1 VEVRTGFQFPDKERK
16 GMRRVLVWV
25 TILVGTFLLMAAT
38 GFAAEPPLPRIGGR
52 EAVATVNGD
61 PITVEELNQAL
72 GMRHAEMAAGNQV
85 GKVDY
90 SEILNRLINIR
101 LILLEARNIGL
112 DELPEVK
119 ESVGSYSRGALMA
132 VLLKQQTK
140 GIRADENEADRIY
153 KESVKEYKLLSLVF
167 GKEEDAKRIE
177 AEIKSGQDFNE
188 IVKRVTAEGIAKGA
202 GEGEYLKQEQLLPE
216 IRKAVS
222 GMEVGAISP
231 IIRIKPGFVILKLE
245 EIRFPENP
253 GAREQAKS
261 TALKTKETDIK
272 FQFIADLRK
281 EYVNVKQEVL
291 DSLDYEA
298 ETPGFEALL
307 NDRRVVAEIKGG
319 EPVTVGELSEA
330 IRKKYFHG
338 TEKAAAKKRIN
349 NRKVEVLD
357 SILDRRAVRSEALR
371 QGIDKSEAY
380 KEMVGD
386 YRNSVLFGVFIQKV
400 IRPGIRLEEGDLTAY
415 YEKHIAEYSS
425 PEMMRINSLIF
436 SKKDLA
442 EEAIQK
448 LRGGTDFSWLGANA
462 EGLVAGKAEELLKFE
477 GNLLAVDALPGDLQK
492 VVSGAKPGEFR
503 LYESPEGYFY
513 VLSLREVF
521 PPKPQ
526 PYEKV
531 REEIAGKVAGEKT
544 KREVEEYAAKLRE
557 SYPVKIFLKSSGS

>member
-1 VEVRTGFQFPDKERK
+1 
-16 GMRRVLVWV
+16 M
-25 TILVGTFLLMAAT
+25 
-38 GFAAEPPLPRIGGR
+38 
-52 EAVATVNGD
+52 
-61 PITVEELNQAL
+61 
-72 GMRHAEMAAGNQV
+72 
-85 GKVDY
+85 
-90 SEILNRLINIR
+90 
-101 LILLEARNIGL
+101 
-112 DELPEVK
+112 PEVK
-119 ESVGSYSRGALMA
+119 ESVDSYSRGALMA

-140 GIRADENEADRIY
+140 GIRVDENEADRIY
-153 KESVKEYKLLSLVF
+153 KESVKEYKLLSLLF
-167 GKEEDAKRIE
+167 GKEEEAKRIE

-188 IVKRVTAEGIAKGA
+188 IVRKVIAEGIAKGT
-202 GEGEYLKQEQLLPE
+202 GEGAYLKQAQLLPE
-216 IRKAVS
+216 IKTAVS

-231 IIRIKPGFVILKLE
+231 VIRIKPGFVILKLE
-245 EIRFPENP
+245 GIRFPDNP
-253 GAREQAKS
+253 EAREQAQA
-261 TALKTKETDIK
+261 TALKTKGTGIK

-291 DSLDYEA
+291 DGLDYEA

-307 NDRRVVAEIKGG
+307 NDRRVVAEIKGS

-380 KEMVGD
+380 KDMVGD

-400 IRPGIRLEEGDLTAY
+400 IRPGIRLEEGDLKAY
-415 YEKHIAEYSS
+415 YEKHIAEFSS

-448 LRGGTDFSWLGANA
+448 LQRGTDFSWLGANA
-462 EGLVAGKAEELLKFE
+462 EGVVDDKAEEFIKFD
-477 GNLLAVDALPGDLQK
+477 GNLVVLDALPVDLQK
-492 VVSGAKPGEFR
+492 IVSGAKPGDFR

-526 PYEKV
+526 PYE
-531 REEIAGKVAGEKT
+531 EERGKIAEKVAGEKV
-544 KREVEEYAAKLRE
+544 KQELEEYAAKLRK
-557 SYPVKIFLKSSGS
+557 SYPVKIFLKSPSS

>member
-1 VEVRTGFQFPDKERK
+1 MKRVNRTINILLAIFP
-16 GMRRVLVWV
+16 
-25 TILVGTFLLMAAT
+25 LMAAT
-38 GFAAEPPLPRIGGR
+38 GFTAEPPLPRIGGK
-52 EAVATVNGD
+52 EVVATVNAE
-61 PITVEELNQAL
+61 PITAEDLNRAL
-72 GMRHAEMAAGNQV
+72 GMRHAEMAAGNKV

-90 SEILNRLINIR
+90 TEILNRLINIR

-119 ESVGSYSRGALMA
+119 ESVDSYSRGALMA

-140 GIRADENEADRIY
+140 GIRPDENEADRIY
-153 KESVKEYKLLSLVF
+153 KESVKEYKLLSLLF
-167 GKEEDAKRIE
+167 AKEEDAKRIE

-188 IVKRVTAEGIAKGA
+188 IVKRATAEGIAKGA

-216 IRKAVS
+216 IKSAVS
-222 GMEVGAISP
+222 GMEIGAISP
-231 IIRIKPGFVILKLE
+231 VIRIKPGFVILKPE

-253 GAREQAKS
+253 VAREQAEA
-261 TALKTKETDIK
+261 TALKTRETAIR

-281 EYVNVKQEVL
+281 EYVSVKQDVL
-291 DSLDYEA
+291 DGLDYEA
-298 ETPGFEALL
+298 ESPGFEALL
-307 NDRRVVAEIKGG
+307 SDRRVVAEITGG

-330 IRKKYFHG
+330 IRKRYFHG

-357 SILDRRAVRSEALR
+357 SILDRRTVRSEALR
-371 QGIDKSEAY
+371 QGVDKSEEY

-400 IRPGIRLEEGDLTAY
+400 LRPGIRLEEGDLKGY
-415 YEKHIAEYSS
+415 YEKHIVEFSS
-425 PEMMRINSLIF
+425 PEMMRIDSLIF
-436 SKKDLA
+436 SRKELA

-462 EGLVAGKAEELLKFE
+462 EGLVADKAEELLKFE
-477 GNLLAVDALPGDLQK
+477 GNLLAVDALPADLRM
-492 VVSGAKPGEFR
+492 VVSGANPGDFR

-513 VLSLREVF
+513 ALFLREVF

-526 PYEKV
+526 PYETA
-531 REEIAGKVAGEKT
+531 REEIVGKVAGEKT

-557 SYPVKIFLKSSGS
+557 SYPVKIFLNSPGT

>member
-1 VEVRTGFQFPDKERK
+1 MKRIYRAI
-16 GMRRVLVWV
+16 
-25 TILVGTFLLMAAT
+25 TILIAIFPLAATT
-38 GFAAEPPLPRIGGR
+38 GFAAEPLLPRIGGK

-61 PITVEELNQAL
+61 PITAEELNQAL

-90 SEILNRLINIR
+90 TEVLNRLITIR

-119 ESVGSYSRGALMA
+119 ESVDSYSRGALMA
-132 VLLKQQTK
+132 ALLMQQTK
-140 GIRADENEADRIY
+140 GIRADESEADRIY
-153 KESVKEYKLLSLVF
+153 KESVKEYKLLSLLF

-177 AEIKSGQDFNE
+177 AEIKPGQDFSE
-188 IVKRVTAEGIAKGA
+188 IVMRVTAEGIAKGA
-202 GEGEYLKQEQLLPE
+202 GDGEYLKQEKLLPE
-216 IRKAVS
+216 IKSAVS
-222 GMEVGAISP
+222 GMEVGAVSP
-231 IIRIKPGFVILKLE
+231 IIKIKSGFVILKLE

-253 GAREQAKS
+253 GAREQAKA
-261 TALKTKETDIK
+261 TALKTKETAIK

-281 EYVNVKQEVL
+281 EHVNVKQEDL
-291 DSLDYEA
+291 DGLDYES

-349 NRKVEVLD
+349 HRKVEVLD

-386 YRNSVLFGVFIQKV
+386 YRNSVLFGVFLQKV
-400 IRPGIRLEEGDLTAY
+400 IRPGIRLEEKDLTAY
-415 YEKHIAEYSS
+415 YEKHIAEFSS

-442 EEAIQK
+442 EEAIRK

-462 EGLVAGKAEELLKFE
+462 EGLVSDKTEELMKFQ
-477 GNLLAVDALPGDLQK
+477 GNLLAVDALPADLRE
-492 VVSGAKPGEFR
+492 VVSGAKLGDFR

-521 PPKPQ
+521 SPKPQ
-526 PYEKV
+526 PYETV

-557 SYPVKIFLKSSGS
+557 SYPVKIFLKSPGS

>member
-1 VEVRTGFQFPDKERK
+1 MKRVNRTINILLAIFP
-16 GMRRVLVWV
+16 
-25 TILVGTFLLMAAT
+25 LMAAT
-38 GFAAEPPLPRIGGR
+38 GFAADPPLPRIGGK
-52 EAVATVNGD
+52 EVVATVNAD
-61 PITVEELNQAL
+61 PITVEDLNQAL
-72 GMRHAEMAAGNQV
+72 GMRHAEMALGNKV

-90 SEILNRLINIR
+90 TEILNRLINIR

-119 ESVGSYSRGALMA
+119 ESVDSYSRGALMA
-132 VLLKQQTK
+132 VLLKQQTM
-140 GIRADENEADRIY
+140 GIHADENEADRIY
-153 KESVKEYKLLSLVF
+153 KESVKEYKLLSLLF
-167 GKEEDAKRIE
+167 GKKEDAKRIE
-177 AEIKSGQDFNE
+177 AEIKSGKDFDE
-188 IVKRVTAEGIAKGA
+188 IAKITIADGIAKGT
-202 GEGEYLKQEQLLPE
+202 GEGAYLKQAQLLPE
-216 IRKAVS
+216 IKTAVS

-231 IIRIKPGFVILKLE
+231 VIRIKPGFVILKLE
-245 EIRFPENP
+245 GIRFPDNP
-253 GAREQAKS
+253 EAREQAQA

-281 EYVNVKQEVL
+281 EYVSVKQEVL
-291 DSLDYEA
+291 DGLDYEA

-319 EPVTVGELSEA
+319 EPVTVGELSEV

-357 SILDRRAVRSEALR
+357 SILDRRAVLSEALR

-400 IRPGIRLEEGDLTAY
+400 IRPGIRLEEGDLKAY
-415 YEKHIAEYSS
+415 YDKHIAEFSS

-436 SKKDLA
+436 SKKELA
-442 EEAIQK
+442 EEAIRK

-462 EGLVAGKAEELLKFE
+462 EGLVADKAEELLKFE
-477 GNLLAVDALPGDLQK
+477 GNLLAVDALPADLQK
-492 VVSGAKPGEFR
+492 VIPGAKPGDFR

-526 PYEKV
+526 SYETV
-531 REEIAGKVAGEKT
+531 REEIAGKVVGEKT
-544 KREVEEYAAKLRE
+544 KREVEEYAAKLRK
-557 SYPVKIFLKSSGS
+557 SYPVKIILKSPGS